1 MSDISRNATS
11 SRISTRDV
19 KASITDEINFFGAR
33 LGK

>member
-1 MSDISRNATS
+1 MSDVSRNAIS
-11 SRISTRDV
+11 SRISSREV